1 MNTIGVIPA
10 RFASTRFPGKPLV
23 KILGKTLIERV
34 YKRAERSSLQR
45 LLVATDDTRIVDE
58 VLSFGGNV
66 VLTGEHTSGTDRVV
80 EALEGEKCDIV
91 INIQGDEPLIKPEVI
106 DTIIKYMQEN
116 RQVEVATVA
125 SIINQIE
132 EIDDP
137 NVVKVVSSKKGKALY
152 FSRSTIPFRRDS
164 NTLHYKHIGIY
175 GYRRDFLNEFIKMP
189 PSPLE
194 NAESLEQLRIL
205 ENGFDIHISVVDY
218 ESIGVDL
225 PEDICKVENALIRE
239 GDV

>member
-116 RQVEVATVA
+116 RLFGTSVE
-125 SIINQIE
+125 
-132 EIDDP
+132 
-137 NVVKVVSSKKGKALY
+137 
-152 FSRSTIPFRRDS
+152 
-164 NTLHYKHIGIY
+164 
-175 GYRRDFLNEFIKMP
+175 
-189 PSPLE
+189 
-194 NAESLEQLRIL
+194 
-205 ENGFDIHISVVDY
+205 
-218 ESIGVDL
+218 
-225 PEDICKVENALIRE
+225 
-239 GDV
+239 